1 MSEQRNTYMHMDL
14 GIGRATIA
22 IQKID
27 GEKRIR
33 VAAAF
38 CSPHDQFSRKKGR
51 LIADGRL
58 DCDKL
63 LYILNTSD
71 ESKSVQTI
79 VREALADAIEDRD
92 TELLPAWAMK

>member
-1 MSEQRNTYMHMDL
+1 MSEKTNTYMHMEI
-14 GIGRATIA
+14 GKGRATLA
-22 IQKID
+22 IQQID
-27 GEKRIR
+27 GEKRVR

-58 DCDKL
+58 GIDKL

-79 VREALADAIEDRD
+79 VREALADAVSDKN
-92 TELLPAWAMK
+92 TELLPAWALK